1 MYGESALKLL
11 TILSVMGFAAACSGP
26 ISSELNSGDNAL
38 IHVDNHTGV
47 RLIIK
52 FSRPL
57 LFSNVEKRLQE
68 ISEQTGIELV
78 YVRPM
83 SNDAHVITAQNISG
97 TGKMN
102 DLISKIKQ
110 RDDVEYVAID
120 ALVQHQND
128 QKNIIQQEQGSV
140 K

>member
-1 MYGESALKLL
+1 M
-11 TILSVMGFAAACSGP
+11 VFAAACSGP

-38 IHVDNHTGV
+38 INVDNQTSV

-52 FSRPL
+52 FSSPL
-57 LFSNVEKRLQE
+57 LFSTIEKKLQE

-78 YVRPM
+78 YVRAM
-83 SNDAHVITAQNISG
+83 SNDAHVIAAQNISSA
-97 TGKMN
+97 GKTT
-102 DLISKIKQ
+102 DLINRIKQ

-128 QKNIIQQEQGSV
+128 RRNSIKQGQGTA